1 MAPRLPKTRF
11 PRSRMAASPPQEAC
25 DGNPPTADS
34 VRAIAI
40 LVSDVYRS
48 GVWKRKQTH
57 MTADNNDKSSLRWL
71 FSGTI
76 ERMFVA
82 RFLPDSRLVGLGN
95 GLHTGARLISPKKL
109 LPAVANHWAR
119 QSQAAVVHRTQNHN
133 FGGLAPQKPQLRLIL
148 C

>member
-1 MAPRLPKTRF
+1 
-11 PRSRMAASPPQEAC
+11 MAASPPQEAC
-25 DGNPPTADS
+25 SGRSVNADS
-34 VRAIAI
+34 VRAVAI

-82 RFLPDSRLVGLGN
+82 RTLPSES
-95 GLHTGARLISPKKL
+95 A
-109 LPAVANHWAR
+109 PAD
-119 QSQAAVVHRTQNHN
+119 
-133 FGGLAPQKPQLRLIL
+133 LRENVCAL
-148 C
+148 